1 MTTDLGNVDLGAS
14 QSVEVSQ
21 PVEEKMIPQSK
32 VNELISKGYHQGAEK
47 GYQRALT
54 ETMEKVNP
62 QSSLS
67 NNAAPSS
74 PDDVRKIIAEELSRE
89 RESLRQ
95 EALRSQQE
103 QNAQKMMSELAV
115 KVKDAEARYDDF
127 HEVTKDIDF
136 SEIPQVLHYSNM
148 VDNGGDV
155 LYELSKNPGKMGS
168 ILSLPQN
175 LAVKAIKELS
185 SSIKMNQSASRSN
198 EPAPLSHTKPSYS
211 GLAAGREGSKSG
223 NGPETHTIAD
233 LKALKARYR
242 S

>member
-1 MTTDLGNVDLGAS
+1 MNYS
-14 QSVEVSQ
+14 PNKVSI
-21 PVEEKMIPQSK
+21 VM
-32 VNELISKGYHQGAEK
+32 VHWA
-47 GYQRALT
+47 
-54 ETMEKVNP
+54 MNP
-62 QSSLS
+62 LRS
-67 NNAAPSS
+67 A
-74 PDDVRKIIAEELSRE
+74 IM
-89 RESLRQ
+89 RESIRTLL
-95 EALRSQQE
+95 ETAP
-103 QNAQKMMSELAV
+103 
-115 KVKDAEARYDDF
+115 D
-127 HEVTKDIDF
+127 T
-136 SEIPQVLHYSNM
+136 EIVV